1 MRKFLLRWL
10 IFSITIFVVAELF
23 GLIEV
28 ESGST
33 LILAALILGVLNAW
47 LKPLLI
53 IITLPI
59 SFLTLGI
66 FVIVINSFLLKLTDW
81 LVSGFEVGGFFN
93 AVLASICI
101 SIVSIILERIIDPN
115 RTTRMTIFRRW

>member
-1 MRKFLLRWL
+1 MMKFLLRWL
-10 IFSITIFVVAELF
+10 IYSITIFVVAELI

-28 ESGST
+28 NSGTT
-33 LILAALILGVLNAW
+33 LILAALILGILNAW

-53 IITLPI
+53 LITLPI

-66 FVIVINSFLLKLTDW
+66 FVIVINSFLLKLTD
-81 LVSGFEVGGFFN
+81 LLIRGFEVGGFFN

-115 RTTRMTIFRRW
+115 RSRRVTIFRR

>member
-1 MRKFLLRWL
+1 MKFLLRWL
-10 IFSITIFVVAELF
+10 IYSITIFVVAELI

-28 ESGST
+28 NSGTT
-33 LILAALILGVLNAW
+33 LILAALILGILNAW

-53 IITLPI
+53 LITLPI

-66 FVIVINSFLLKLTDW
+66 FVIVINSFLLKLTD
-81 LVSGFEVGGFFN
+81 LLIRGFEVGGFFN

-115 RTTRMTIFRRW
+115 RSRRVTIFRR

>member
-1 MRKFLLRWL
+1 MKFLLRWL
-10 IFSITIFVVAELF
+10 IYSITIFVVAELI

-28 ESGST
+28 NSGTT
-33 LILAALILGVLNAW
+33 LILAALILGILNAW

-53 IITLPI
+53 LITLPI

-66 FVIVINSFLLKLTDW
+66 FVIVINSFLLKLTD
-81 LVSGFEVGGFFN
+81 LLIRGCEVGGFFN

-115 RTTRMTIFRRW
+115 RSRRVTIFRR

>member
-1 MRKFLLRWL
+1 MRTFLLRWL

-59 SFLTLGI
+59 SFLTLGL
-66 FVIVINSFLLKLTDW
+66 FVIVINSFLLKLTD
-81 LVSGFEVGGFFN
+81 LLIRGFEVGGFFN

-115 RTTRMTIFRRW
+115 RTTRMTIFRR